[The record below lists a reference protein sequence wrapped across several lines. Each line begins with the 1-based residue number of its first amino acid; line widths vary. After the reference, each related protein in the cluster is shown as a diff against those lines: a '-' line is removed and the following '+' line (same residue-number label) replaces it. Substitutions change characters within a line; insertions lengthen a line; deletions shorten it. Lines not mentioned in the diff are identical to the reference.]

1 MYNPGAK
8 RRGQLLSSYLRNGYS
23 MSTHHVHQP
32 IKSDDQA
39 YTSTQSSML
48 IVLSITSVVMIA
60 EIIGGLLANSLA
72 LLSDAGHMLTDIL
85 ALGLSIIAMRF
96 ARKPP
101 TASKTFGFYRLEI
114 LAAFFNGMLLFFISF
129 YIFYEAYNRLHH
141 PEEIKGLFMIVVA
154 AIGLLANGVGIVI
167 LRKSALRNLNVKSAF
182 FHIVGDTISSGGVI
196 VGGLVILSTGWYIVD
211 SLIGVFIG
219 MLILRGAYSLVRE
232 SIDIF
237 LEATPKDIDVEKM
250 LSDLHKIE
258 GVKDIHHLH
267 LWTITSGIYAMS
279 AHVLIKDLLVSRSA
293 QILRQIETLLQSKYN
308 MEHTTIQFES
318 ESCGDD
324 VVKDTVS

>member
-1 MYNPGAK
+1 MAV
-8 RRGQLLSSYLRNGYS
+8 
-23 MSTHHVHQP
+23 HHIHQP

-39 YTSTQSSML
+39 YSSTQRSLL
-48 IVLSITSVVMIA
+48 IVLSITTVVMVA

-85 ALGLSIIAMRF
+85 ALGLSIVAMRF
-96 ARKPP
+96 AQRPP
-101 TASKTFGFYRLEI
+101 TASKTLGFYRLEI

-129 YIFYEAYNRLHH
+129 YIFYEAYHRLVH
-141 PEEIKGLFMIVVA
+141 PEEIKGLVMLVVA

-167 LRKSALRNLNVKSAF
+167 LKKSALRNLNVRSAF

-196 VGGLVILSTGWYIVD
+196 VGGLVILYTGWNLVD
-211 SLIGVFIG
+211 SLIGIFIG
-219 MLILRGAYSLVRE
+219 MLILAGAYRLVRE

-237 LEATPKDIDVEKM
+237 LEATPKDINMAKM
-250 LSDLHKIE
+250 LDDLRKIE
-258 GVKDIHHLH
+258 GVKEIHHLH

-279 AHVLIKDLLVSRSA
+279 AHVLIEDLLVSTCA
-293 QILRQIETLLQSKYN
+293 QILEEIERLLQGKYG

-324 VVKDTVS
+324 LLKDNSLQRMYW

>member
-1 MYNPGAK
+1 
-8 RRGQLLSSYLRNGYS
+8 
-23 MSTHHVHQP
+23 MSTQHIHQP
-32 IKSDDQA
+32 IKSDDQSHS
-39 YTSTQSSML
+39 STQSRML
-48 IVLSITSVVMIA
+48 IVLSITFVVMIA

-72 LLSDAGHMLTDIL
+72 LLSDAGHMLTDML

-96 ARKPP
+96 AQKPP

-114 LAAFFNGMLLFFISF
+114 LAAFFNGILLLFISF
-129 YIFYEAYNRLHH
+129 YIFYEAYQRLVH
-141 PEEIKGLFMIVVA
+141 PEEIKALFMLIVA
-154 AIGLLANGVGIVI
+154 AIGIVANGVGIVI
-167 LRKSALRNLNVKSAF
+167 LRKSASRNLNVKSAF

-196 VGGLVILSTGWYIVD
+196 VGGLVILYTGWYIVD

-232 SIDIF
+232 SADIF
-237 LEATPKDIDVEKM
+237 LEATPKDINVEKM

-293 QILRQIETLLQSKYN
+293 QILRQIETLLKNKYN
-308 MEHTTIQFES
+308 MEHMTIQFES

-324 VVKDTVS
+324 IVKDTIL

>member
-1 MYNPGAK
+1 
-8 RRGQLLSSYLRNGYS
+8 
-23 MSTHHVHQP
+23 MSTHHIHQP
-32 IKSDDQA
+32 IQSDDQS
-39 YTSTQSSML
+39 YSSTQSSML
-48 IVLSITSVVMIA
+48 IVLSITALVMIA

-85 ALGLSIIAMRF
+85 ALTLSIIAMRF
-96 ARKPP
+96 AQKPP
-101 TASKTFGFYRLEI
+101 TTSKTFGFYRLEI
-114 LAAFFNGMLLFFISF
+114 LAAFFNGILLLFISF
-129 YIFYEAYNRLHH
+129 YIFYEAYQRLVH
-141 PEEIKGLFMIVVA
+141 PEEIKGLFMLVVA

-182 FHIVGDTISSGGVI
+182 FHVVGDTISSGGVI
-196 VGGLVILSTGWYIVD
+196 VGGLVILYTGWYIVD
-211 SLIGVFIG
+211 SLIGIFIG

-232 SIDIF
+232 SVDIF
-237 LEATPKDIDVEKM
+237 LEATPKDLDVEKM
-250 LSDLHKIE
+250 LSDLHKID
-258 GVKDIHHLH
+258 GVKNIHHLH

-293 QILRQIETLLQSKYN
+293 QILRQIETLLKGKYN

>member
-1 MYNPGAK
+1 
-8 RRGQLLSSYLRNGYS
+8 
-23 MSTHHVHQP
+23 
-32 IKSDDQA
+32 
-39 YTSTQSSML
+39 
-48 IVLSITSVVMIA
+48 MIA
-60 EIIGGLLANSLA
+60 EVIGGLLANSLA

-85 ALGLSIIAMRF
+85 ALSLSIVAMRS
-96 ARKPP
+96 AQRPP

-129 YIFYEAYNRLHH
+129 YIFYEAYQRLVH
-141 PEEIKGLFMIVVA
+141 PEEIKGSLMLVVA
-154 AIGLLANGVGIVI
+154 AVGLLANGVGIMI
-167 LRKSALRNLNVKSAF
+167 LKKSALRNLNVKSAF
-182 FHIVGDTISSGGVI
+182 FHMVGDTISSGGVI
-196 VGGLVILSTGWYIVD
+196 VGGLVILYTGWNPVD
-211 SLIGVFIG
+211 SLIGIFIG

-237 LEATPKDIDVEKM
+237 LEATPKDIDVEK
-250 LSDLHKIE
+250 LLDDLHKIE

-279 AHVLIKDLLVSRSA
+279 AHVLIEDLLVSRSA
-293 QILRQIETLLQSKYN
+293 QILQEIEGLLQGKYG

-324 VVKDTVS
+324 LLKDTVSQECSGKGDG